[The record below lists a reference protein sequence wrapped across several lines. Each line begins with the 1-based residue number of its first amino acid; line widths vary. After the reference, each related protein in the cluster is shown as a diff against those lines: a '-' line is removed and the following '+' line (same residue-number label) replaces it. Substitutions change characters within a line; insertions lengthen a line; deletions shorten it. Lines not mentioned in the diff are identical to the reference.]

1 MNHLNQTAI
10 KWKEPKIIFTDTSSY
25 LCILYGH
32 VNCLGLS
39 VPSPYQSAPLHS
51 TPPSL
56 ISGNRSRR
64 RGKRR
69 FSWRRRRRDV
79 ENRQQHGSPTFLAK
93 ATIGRSSGL
102 STSKTLRTRSL
113 RMCPHHLCKNNNRP
127 CFWSLYI
134 KNITDMITEKKNQL
148 QLCIKNIRNMISGTG
163 RMLYHSYSRNNP

>member
-1 MNHLNQTAI
+1 MQTI
-10 KWKEPKIIFTDTSSY
+10 RSS
-25 LCILYGH
+25 
-32 VNCLGLS
+32 VWGLLLQTITY
-39 VPSPYQSAPLHS
+39 PSSITTAPPPY
-51 TPPSL
+51 PSFRFL
-56 ISGNRSRR
+56 IAGGRSRR

-69 FSWRRRRRDV
+69 FSWRRRQRDV